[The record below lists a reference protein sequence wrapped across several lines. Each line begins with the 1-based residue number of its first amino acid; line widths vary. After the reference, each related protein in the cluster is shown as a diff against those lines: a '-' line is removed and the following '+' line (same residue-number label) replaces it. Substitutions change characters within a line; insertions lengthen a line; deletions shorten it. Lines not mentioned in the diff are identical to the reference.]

1 MTEPRKVTIQY
12 RVPYADTDQMHV
24 VYYANYLAYFERS
37 RNELIRETGVTY
49 KELET
54 MGYALPV
61 AEAHLTYHA
70 PATYDDL
77 LDLTSWVEGLKGV
90 RLTIRCEV
98 RRGEKL
104 LVSGHTVHAIVD
116 IKTMKPVRHNDALR
130 HMLGCESGDTEVNPP
145 PAKRE

>member
-1 MTEPRKVTIQY
+1 MREPRKVTIPY

-24 VYYANYLAYFERS
+24 VYYANYLAYFERN

-61 AEAHLTYHA
+61 VEAHLNYHA

-77 LDLTSWVEGLKGV
+77 LDLTAWVEELKGV

-98 RRGEKL
+98 RRGDKL

-116 IKTMKPVRHNDALR
+116 IKTLRPVRHTEELR
-130 HMLGCESGDTEVNPP
+130 RMLGCES
-145 PAKRE
+145 

>member
-1 MTEPRKVTIQY
+1 MSEPRRVTIQY
-12 RVPYADTDQMHV
+12 RVPYADTDQMQV

-37 RNELIRETGVTY
+37 RNELIRATGLSY
-49 KELET
+49 KQLES

-61 AEAHLTYHA
+61 AEAHLQYHS

-98 RRGEKL
+98 KRGEKL
-104 LVSGHTVHAIVD
+104 LVSGYTVHALVD
-116 IKTMKPVRHNDALR
+116 IKTMRPVRHTDELR
-130 HMLGCESGDTEVNPP
+130 PLLGCE
-145 PAKRE
+145 

>member
-1 MTEPRKVTIQY
+1 MNEPRKVTIPY

-37 RNELIRETGVTY
+37 RNELIRESGVTY
-49 KELET
+49 KELEA

-61 AEAHLTYHA
+61 AEAHLNYHA

-77 LDLTSWVEGLKGV
+77 LDLTSWVQDLKGV

-98 RRGEKL
+98 KRGEKL
-104 LVSGHTVHAIVD
+104 LVSGQTVHAIVD
-116 IKTMKPVRHNDALR
+116 IKTLRPVRHTDALR
-130 HMLGCESGDTEVNPP
+130 HMLICETCDTTEC
-145 PAKRE
+145 EH

>member
-1 MTEPRKVTIQY
+1 MSEPRKVTIQY

-37 RNELIRETGVTY
+37 RNELIRESGVTY
-49 KELET
+49 KELEA

-77 LDLTSWVEGLKGV
+77 LALTSWVEGLKGA

-98 RRGEKL
+98 RRGDKL
-104 LVSGHTVHAIVD
+104 LVTGHTVHAIVD
-116 IKTMKPVRHNDALR
+116 IKTMRPVRHTEELR
-130 HMLGCESGDTEVNPP
+130 GLLGCNACDTE
-145 PAKRE
+145 ATF

>member
-1 MTEPRKVTIQY
+1 MNEPRKVTIQY

-54 MGYALPV
+54 RGYALPV
-61 AEAHLTYHA
+61 AEAHLNYHA

-77 LDLTSWVEGLKGV
+77 LELTSWVEGLKGA

-104 LVSGHTVHAIVD
+104 LVTGHTVHAIVE
-116 IKTMKPVRHNDALR
+116 IKTMRPVRHTEELR
-130 HMLGCESGDTEVNPP
+130 HMLGCGSGDTEPTS
-145 PAKRE
+145 

>member
-1 MTEPRKVTIQY
+1 MREPRKVTIPY

-24 VYYANYLAYFERS
+24 VYYANYLAYFERN

-61 AEAHLTYHA
+61 VEAHLNYHA

-77 LDLTSWVEGLKGV
+77 LDLTAWVEELKGV

-98 RRGEKL
+98 RRGDKL

-116 IKTMKPVRHNDALR
+116 IKTLRPVRHTEELR
-130 HMLGCESGDTEVNPP
+130 RMLVCES
-145 PAKRE
+145 